1 MFASKRKTNNSAEQ
15 EYTNKRNR
23 SDEYR
28 ESFSLLLELVHQEPT
43 FTHAFRI
50 IQTQVLQGHMKLVV
64 DGTEAT
70 PAFMEFTREH
80 YIPFC
85 RDAIRAMF
93 TYGFVPWHFRSIR
106 SGDVV
111 PEVLPAGTFTWSI
124 IQSSTANTECDYGDD
139 ATKSLLYDVKLIH
152 TGANIKRADVYIFEV
167 TQPTWNIAQGSQLRS
182 CYPSPLAHV
191 VADYK
196 NMRTAMINRA
206 HADAWNTQAHI
217 ITKQQSKTFQ
227 QDPSA
232 TFLEAGMNTNNMYTY
247 EKAQLQLHTRDQDI
261 QEMFTKK
268 QTEHMPY
275 LYTLPMDV
283 SLEPVQ
289 HLNPC
294 EDIPFLDARFKHEIA
309 MLTGVPAEL
318 LTNRG
323 TSNESSQRTRT
334 STAQFHTTMDNIAQ
348 TIQRLLRDVY
358 RRAYHGDTV
367 NMSVGSGD
375 LPTRSTQ
382 PASHPGNKHSTATA
396 SHPGNK
402 HSTATASHPGDKH
415 STATES
421 GGKRMASKQRTPLI
435 QWSLEVA
442 PPLSLDTV
450 DDLVKL
456 VSVEGALN
464 PFELR
469 RVVQMLL
476 YGKGTPG
483 GGTSRLCAMAT
494 KKSSGGEERPNTVT
508 SKDNAA
514 KTDSSKG

>member
-1 MFASKRKTNNSAEQ
+1 MFAGKRKTENSAEEAYASKRSRA
-15 EYTNKRNR
+15 R

-28 ESFSLLLELVHQEPT
+28 ESFSLLLELVNQEPAL
-43 FTHAFRI
+43 THAFRI
-50 IQTQVLQGHMKLVV
+50 IQTQVLQGEMKLLV
-64 DGTEAT
+64 DGHETT

-85 RDAIRAMF
+85 KDAIKAMF
-93 TYGFVPWHFRSIR
+93 TYGFVPWHFRSIQ
-106 SGDVV
+106 SGDLV

-124 IQSSTANTECDYGDD
+124 IQNNSANSECDYGDD
-139 ATKSLLYDVKLIH
+139 ASKSLLYDIKLLH
-152 TGANIKRADVYIFEV
+152 TGPAIKRTDVFIFEV
-167 TQPTWNIAQGSQLRS
+167 TQPTWNIAQGSQLRA
-182 CYPSPLAHV
+182 CYPSPLAHL

-196 NMRTAMINRA
+196 NMRTAMINKA

-217 ITKQQSKTFQ
+217 ITKQQSKAFQ
-227 QDPSA
+227 QDPTS
-232 TFLEAGMNTNNMYTY
+232 TFLEAGMNTNNIYTY

-268 QTEHMPY
+268 ATSHMPY

-283 SLEPVQ
+283 SLESIP
-289 HLNPC
+289 HLSPC
-294 EDIPFLDARFKHEIA
+294 EDIPYLDTRFKHEIA

-318 LTNRG
+318 LTSHG
-323 TSNESSQRTRT
+323 VSNESSQRTRT

-358 RRAYHGDTV
+358 KRAYHGNTV
-367 NMSVGSGD
+367 SRGV
-375 LPTRSTQ
+375 PTSPMDDHET
-382 PASHPGNKHSTATA
+382 AAEGAGNRRARKNT
-396 SHPGNK
+396 
-402 HSTATASHPGDKH
+402 
-415 STATES
+415 
-421 GGKRMASKQRTPLI
+421 TPRI
-435 QWSLEVA
+435 QWFLEVA

-456 VSVEGALN
+456 ASVEGAMT

-483 GGTSRLCAMAT
+483 GGMSKICTMSQ
-494 KKSSGGEERPNTVT
+494 KSPSLSTASSNH
-508 SKDNAA
+508 A
-514 KTDSSKG
+514 KTDTDTKKNAPTAAKQTQEKT